1 MPSPGH
7 WTGQA
12 ACRGL
17 APVHPSSDGDD
28 LFFSPA
34 NEDTN
39 NAIVSMCYRC
49 PVKLQCRMEGY
60 AEMDG
65 RWGNTSAD
73 WRKRQR
79 VAIFGRL
86 CGKMTVASEEPGF
99 EWWMREVRELVLLVA
114 SHPSGDMRQAM
125 KDCGFNEKE
134 ITMFLKD
141 TAWDADAERAA
152 ARRELWVGV

>member
-12 ACRGL
+12 ACKGL
-17 APVHPSSDGDD
+17 APVHPENDD
-28 LFFSPA
+28 DDPFFSQPRNGTHMTLTA
-34 NEDTN
+34 
-39 NAIVSMCYRC
+39 MCHGC
-49 PVKLQCRMEGY
+49 PVKMECRMEGY
-60 AEMDG
+60 AEADG
-65 RWGNTSAD
+65 RWGNASA
-73 WRKRQR
+73 RHRNR
-79 VAIFGRL
+79 TRAAIFGRL
-86 CGKMTVASEEPGF
+86 FGRMTVQGDGEFQP
-99 EWWMREVRELVLLVA
+99 WMDDFRELARLLA